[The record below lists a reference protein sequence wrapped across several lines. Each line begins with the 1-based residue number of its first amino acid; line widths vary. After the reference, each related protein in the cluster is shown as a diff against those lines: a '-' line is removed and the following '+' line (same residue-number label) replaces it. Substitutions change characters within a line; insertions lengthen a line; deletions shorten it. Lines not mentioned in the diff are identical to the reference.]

1 MFFVS
6 GLIVNTIS
14 QDPSPR
20 GGYFSEEQKFIVRR
34 RLIQI
39 MFSFPFGLDIMR
51 RNPNRRFF

>member
-6 GLIVNTIS
+6 
-14 QDPSPR
+14 
-20 GGYFSEEQKFIVRR
+20 GGYFSEEQKVIVRR

-39 MFSFPFGLDIMR
+39 MFSFPFGLDIMG